1 MKYFTME
8 EFTNSETAEKYKIN
22 NKPNLIYKNN
32 IIQFVNNLLDPL
44 REAWSVYCKKNN
56 LGKASIIIS
65 SGFRSYEL
73 NQKIG
78 GSQTSAH
85 SYGWA
90 ADLQPS
96 NGKLKEFKKF
106 CREWLEDKKFD
117 QMISEHETNGI
128 PKWIHIGYRSMRYGQ
143 RKQFLYTIPD
153 QPNKYKSLK

>member
-1 MKYFTME
+1 MKYFTMD
-8 EFTNSETAEKYKIN
+8 EFINSETAEKYKIN

-44 REAWSVYCKKNN
+44 REAWGVYCQKNN
-56 LGKASIIIS
+56 LGKAGIIIS

-96 NGKLKEFKKF
+96 NGEFEEFKKF
-106 CREWLEDKKFD
+106 CIKWLKDKNFD
-117 QMISEHETNGI
+117 QFISEEETNGI
-128 PKWIHIGYRSMRYGQ
+128 PHWIHLGYRSMRRGQ
-143 RKQFLYTIPD
+143 RKQFLYTT
-153 QPNKYKSLK
+153 QKEPNKYITIK

>member
-1 MKYFTME
+1 MKYFTMD
-8 EFTNSETAEKYKIN
+8 EFINSETAEKYKIN

-44 REAWSVYCKKNN
+44 REAWGIYCQKNN
-56 LGKASIIIS
+56 LGKEGIIIS

-96 NGKLKEFKKF
+96 NGEFKEFKKF
-106 CREWLEDKKFD
+106 CIKWLKDKNFD
-117 QMISEHETNGI
+117 QFISEEEINGT
-128 PKWIHIGYRSMRYGQ
+128 PHWIHLGYRSMRHGQ
-143 RKQFLYTIPD
+143 RKQFLYTT
-153 QPNKYKSLK
+153 QKEPNKYITIK

>member
-8 EFTNSETAEKYKIN
+8 EFTHSDVAKKYNIN
-22 NKPNLIYKNN
+22 NNPNRVYKTN
-32 IIQFVNNLLDPL
+32 IIQFVDNLLDPL
-44 REAWSVYCKKNN
+44 REAWAIYCRENN
-56 LGKASIIIS
+56 LGKAGINIS

-106 CREWLEDKKFD
+106 CMEWLKDKQFD
-117 QMISEHETNGI
+117 QMISEYEKNGI
-128 PKWIHIGYRSMRYGQ
+128 PRWIHLGYRSMRYGQ
-143 RKQFLYTIPD
+143 RKQFVYTTPD
-153 QPNKYKSLK
+153 QPNKYKPLK